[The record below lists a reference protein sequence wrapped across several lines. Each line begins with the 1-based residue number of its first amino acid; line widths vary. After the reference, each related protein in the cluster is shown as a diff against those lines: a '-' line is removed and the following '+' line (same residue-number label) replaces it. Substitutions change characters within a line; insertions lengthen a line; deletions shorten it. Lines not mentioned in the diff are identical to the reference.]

1 MGSKSTCVFLLTKSP
16 QSPRSELCLKLLARS
31 KKARLYL
38 VGDGVYHLLNQAS
51 LLPPSCDI
59 YACKE
64 DVAARGIVA
73 RKNVEILG
81 DFYERLVEDVMEG
94 EDRLFAF

>member
-1 MGSKSTCVFLLTKSP
+1 MSSRSMDVFLLTKPP
-16 QSPRSELCLKLLARS
+16 QSPRSELCLKLLVRS

-51 LLPPSCDI
+51 DLPPSCDI
-59 YACKE
+59 CASKE
-64 DVAARGIVA
+64 DVAARGIVP
-73 RKNVEILG
+73 RKRAVILG

-94 EDRLFAF
+94 ENRLFAF